1 MTTRSIACVA
11 GLMALLASAPTA
23 QAEPRADAAAT
34 AQRLLDTLRETN
46 GVPGMGAAVWQDGK
60 IVWEGSSGLRDVE
73 RRLPVTPDT
82 LFRLA
87 SVSKLFAATAA
98 TKLAQEGK
106 LDLDTPVQ
114 AQLPWL
120 GTRWPAMT
128 PRQLAA
134 HISGLPHYRD
144 GDELLGAKHYATG
157 RDAVAIFADR
167 DLLTPP
173 GTAYRYSSWGYT
185 LLGTLV
191 EERAGLP
198 FPDYIRTRLV
208 PGLAIR
214 ADATHSGDAN
224 ASRAYGFENKM
235 TVEAALRDFS
245 YTWGG
250 GGLSG
255 TARAVAIFGGQMIE
269 GRIIAPATFD
279 AMLVPATLANGGTAG
294 ERDYSVGFGWRIGRD
309 TDGADFVHHSGIT
322 VGARSTLG
330 VWREERAAVSLLSN
344 SEWVSRIEPT
354 AQMLAAPFR
363 RVPAGLN
370 TAACPVGAQR
380 YSGTFGDAAVEG
392 TVRFRIEQGLCVGT
406 ADQHTAMRAYFGTAM
421 QRSDAPLT
429 LVGLDPKG
437 GLGRAGLVNP
447 FGIADLRAQP
457 DGSFTAEI
465 ATGRRL
471 VLRFDQPGK

>member
-1 MTTRSIACVA
+1 MRSTVQALSV
-11 GLMALLASAPTA
+11 GALLASAAPA
-23 QAEPRADAAAT
+23 AAEQADAAAT

-46 GVPGMGAAVWQDGK
+46 GVPGLGAAVWQDGK
-60 IVWEGSSGLRDVE
+60 IVWEGSSGLRDIE

-87 SVSKLFAATAA
+87 SVSKLFTATAA
-98 TKLAQEGK
+98 AKLAEEGK

-114 AQLPWL
+114 AQLAWL
-120 GTRWPAMT
+120 GGRWPAIT

-144 GDELLGAKHYATG
+144 GDELLGANHYATG
-157 RDAVAIFADR
+157 RDAVGIFADR

-173 GTAYRYSSWGYT
+173 GTKYRYSSWGYT

-198 FPDYIRTRLV
+198 FPDHIRTRLV
-208 PGLAIR
+208 PGLAIG
-214 ADATHSGDAN
+214 ADATHSGDSN
-224 ASRAYGFENKM
+224 ASRAYAFENKI
-235 TVEAALRDFS
+235 TVEAAPRDFS

-255 TARAVAIFGGQMIE
+255 SPGAVASFGGRMIE
-269 GRIIAPATFD
+269 GRIVTPATFD
-279 AMLVPATLANGGTAG
+279 AMLVPATLTNGGPAADS
-294 ERDYSVGFGWRIGRD
+294 DYVLGFGWRIGRD
-309 TDGADFVHHSGIT
+309 SDGAPYVHHSGIT
-322 VGARSTLG
+322 FGARSTVGL
-330 VWREERAAVSLLSN
+330 WRAERTAVSLLSN
-344 SEWVSRIEPT
+344 SEWVSRMEPS

-363 RVPAGLN
+363 RVPAGL
-370 TAACPVGAQR
+370 TAAACPVGAQR
-380 YSGTFGDAAVEG
+380 YNGTFGDAAVEG
-392 TVRFRIEQGLCVGT
+392 SIRFHIERGLCIGT
-406 ADQHTAMRAYFGTAM
+406 ADQHAAMRSYFDTAM
-421 QRSDAPLT
+421 QRTDAPLT
-429 LVGLDPKG
+429 LIGLDPKG
-437 GLGRAGLVNP
+437 GLARAGLVNP

-457 DGSFTAEI
+457 DGSFAAEI